1 MNNPGREL
9 SLLVVEDNV
18 FQRKVL
24 MHQLRALGYPMPLA
38 AGDGEAALALC
49 NQHPVDILLCDLR
62 MPGMDGMALLRRLSL
77 NGFRGGIILVSA
89 LDEDVVEAVHRM
101 SDAYGLRVLG
111 RLDKPSSPARLAELL
126 ARWAPDTRPPLA
138 GSGPHIGV
146 ADLTKALAQGE
157 IMPWYQPKVSFAT
170 GEWLGVEAL
179 SRWLHPT
186 LGMIPPGRFIPLA
199 EEQGLITL
207 LTERLIEQC
216 LQDKAHWQTSG
227 LAIKLSLNI
236 SSSSLVEGKLCD
248 RLLEQC
254 RQKGINPNLITLEV
268 TESAFVKDL
277 GHSLEMLSRLRMHGF
292 GLSIDDFGTG
302 YSSMQQLSLLPFT
315 ELKLDRSFVDRC
327 HEDPVRLAIIESTLT
342 LARKIGLR
350 TVAEGVEDKA
360 TWDELA
366 RLGCDECQGYYAGRP
381 MPQDQLLPWHEQ
393 WQARAPAR

>member
-49 NQHPVDILLCDLR
+49 SQHPVDILLCDLR

-146 ADLTKALAQGE
+146 ADLTRALAEGE

-186 LGMIPPGRFIPLA
+186 LGMIPPGRFISLA

-216 LQDKAHWQTSG
+216 LQDKTHWQASG

-254 RQKGINPNLITLEV
+254 KQKGINPNLITLEV
-268 TESAFVKDL
+268 TESTFVKDL

-381 MPQDQLLPWHEQ
+381 MPRDQLLPWHQQ
-393 WQARAPAR
+393 WQARAPTR